1 MYRAVSQSSTMT
13 QFPLGRTCLY
23 HATYYGHSVC
33 LQAILVA
40 AQSIDVAD
48 SLRLHLVARGGSLDC
63 LRELLSWGAIS
74 FKEILLDK
82 SVCNSWKRYSE

>member
-40 AQSIDVAD
+40 AQSIEVAD
-48 SLRLHLVARGGSLDC
+48 SFFIWWF
-63 LRELLSWGAIS
+63 EGA
-74 FKEILLDK
+74 L
-82 SVCNSWKRYSE
+82 